1 MVAVTAAPATVRRH
15 LPWWMGSARQV
26 WLAAALYWTAYWNM
40 ANLDQLAILKDGVGA
55 WNRWRQ
61 ENLTIRP
68 DLSST
73 SMSRQDLRG
82 ANFAR
87 CSLAETHFN
96 NSDLSGA
103 NLTRANLSR
112 ASLNAAQLA
121 SAILVQASLD
131 GANLAETD
139 LSRADL
145 SYATLESS
153 HLTDANLQFANFTGA
168 DLSKSNLYQANL
180 SGAVLMAAKLRW
192 ANLTSAILPGA
203 DLRGSDLTGASFI
216 EADLTRADLRGANL
230 CYARIIES
238 RVENANF
245 SNCRVYG
252 MSAWD
257 VSSSGAIESDLII
270 TRADEPT
277 ITVDSLEVA
286 QFVYLLL
293 SSARIRQT
301 IDTIT
306 AKVVLIL
313 GRFTPERLSILERIR
328 EALRNRDYLPMLFD
342 FAGPTSRDLT
352 ETIST
357 LAHLARFVIVDLTDA
372 RSIPQELMA
381 IVPNLPSVPVQPLIA
396 AGQVEYGMFEH
407 FRRYPWVLEVVSYK
421 DEDTLISMLD
431 QMVIA
436 PAEAMTIA
444 QRNQRFTERGG

>member
-1 MVAVTAAPATVRRH
+1 
-15 LPWWMGSARQV
+15 
-26 WLAAALYWTAYWNM
+26 M
-40 ANLDQLAILKDGVGA
+40 ANSEHLDILKEGVGA
-55 WNRWRQ
+55 WNRWRE
-61 ENLTIRP
+61 ENPNAQP

-73 SMSRQDLRG
+73 SLSRRDIRG
-82 ANFAR
+82 ANLSR
-87 CSLAETHFN
+87 CTLAETHFN

-112 ASLNAAQLA
+112 ASLNAAHLA
-121 SAILVQASLD
+121 SAIIVEASLD
-131 GANLAETD
+131 GANLSEADFT
-139 LSRADL
+139 RADI
-145 SYATLESS
+145 SYAILNGS
-153 HLTDANLQFANFTGA
+153 HLTDANLQLANLTGA
-168 DLSKSNLYQANL
+168 ELSNSNLYHANL
-180 SGAVLMAAKLRW
+180 SGGVLRAAKLRW
-192 ANLTSAILPGA
+192 ANLTSANLQGVN
-203 DLRGSDLTGASFI
+203 LRGSDLTGASFI
-216 EADLTRADLRGANL
+216 EADLTRADLCGANL
-230 CYARIIES
+230 RYARIIES
-238 RVENANF
+238 KVDNANF

-301 IDTIT
+301 IDTLT

-328 EALRNRDYLPMLFD
+328 EALRNRNYLPMLFD
-342 FAGPTSRDLT
+342 FAGPSSRDLT
-352 ETIST
+352 ETVST

-396 AGQVEYGMFEH
+396 ANQTEYGMFEH
-407 FRRYPWVLEVVSYK
+407 FRRYPWVLQAVSYPN
-421 DEDTLISMLD
+421 EDTLINLLD

-444 QRNQRFTERGG
+444 QRNQRLTEPQCSESK

>member
-1 MVAVTAAPATVRRH
+1 
-15 LPWWMGSARQV
+15 
-26 WLAAALYWTAYWNM
+26 M
-40 ANLDQLAILKDGVGA
+40 ANPEHLDILKEGVGA
-55 WNRWRQ
+55 WNRWR
-61 ENLTIRP
+61 EEDLSTRP

-73 SMSRQDLRG
+73 SLSHQDLRG
-82 ANFAR
+82 ANFHR

-103 NLTRANLSR
+103 LLTRANLSR
-112 ASLNAAQLA
+112 ASLNAARLG
-121 SAILVQASLD
+121 SAILVEASLD
-131 GANLAETD
+131 GANLAEADFT
-139 LSRADL
+139 RADI
-145 SYATLESS
+145 SYANLSSS
-153 HLTDANLQFANFTGA
+153 HLTDANLQFANLTGA

-180 SGAVLMAAKLRW
+180 SSANLTAAKLRW
-192 ANLTSAILPGA
+192 ANLTSANLQ
-203 DLRGSDLTGASFI
+203 DVNLRGSDLTGASFI
-216 EADLTRADLRGANL
+216 GADLTRANLQGANL
-230 CYARIIES
+230 RYSRIIES
-238 RVENANF
+238 RVDNANF

-270 TRADEPT
+270 TPADEPT

-293 SSARIRQT
+293 SSARIRQA

-352 ETIST
+352 ETVST
-357 LAHLARFVIVDLTDA
+357 LAHLARFVIVDLTGA

-381 IVPNLPSVPVQPLIA
+381 IVPNLPSVPVQPLLA
-396 AGQVEYGMFEH
+396 AGQGEYGMFEH
-407 FRRYPWVLEVVSYK
+407 FRHYPWVLEVVSYA
-421 DEDTLISMLD
+421 DEETLISVLD
-431 QMVIA
+431 QKVIA

-444 QRNQRFTERGG
+444 QRNQRLTERGG

>member
-1 MVAVTAAPATVRRH
+1 
-15 LPWWMGSARQV
+15 
-26 WLAAALYWTAYWNM
+26 M
-40 ANLDQLAILKDGVGA
+40 ANPEHSDILKEGVGA
-55 WNRWRQ
+55 WNRWRE
-61 ENLTIRP
+61 ENLSTQP

-73 SMSRQDLRG
+73 SLSRQDLRG
-82 ANFAR
+82 ANFSR

-103 NLTRANLSR
+103 NLTRANLGR
-112 ASLNAAQLA
+112 ASLNAARLG
-121 SAILVQASLD
+121 SAILVEASLE
-131 GANLAETD
+131 GANLAQVDFT
-139 LSRADL
+139 RADL
-145 SYATLESS
+145 SYANLTGS
-153 HLTDANLQFANFTGA
+153 HLTDANLQLANLTGA

-180 SGAVLMAAKLRW
+180 SGAVLRSAKLRW
-192 ANLTSAILPGA
+192 ANLTSANLQEVN
-203 DLRGSDLTGASFI
+203 LRGSDLTGASFI

-230 CYARIIES
+230 RYARIIES
-238 RVENANF
+238 RVDNANF

-286 QFVYLLL
+286 QFIYLLL
-293 SSARIRQT
+293 SSARVRQT

-306 AKVVLIL
+306 AKLVLIL

-328 EALRNRDYLPMLFD
+328 EALRNRNYMPMLFD
-342 FAGPTSRDLT
+342 FAAPTSRDLT
-352 ETIST
+352 ETVST

-396 AGQVEYGMFEH
+396 ASQAEYGMFEH
-407 FRRYPWVLEVVSYK
+407 FRRYPWVLDVVPYP
-421 DEDTLISMLD
+421 DEDTLISLLD

-436 PAEAMTIA
+436 PAEAMTVA
-444 QRNQRFTERGG
+444 QRNQRLTALS